1 MLRHLAMAAGFAL
14 HLPRVRRL
22 LHVVAGAGRAGGGV
36 AAGQAEQA
44 LPVGEWARRP
54 DCRRAEA
61 LCYPCPMTIT
71 TVTPSQVET
80 GLAAILERVQRGEE
94 VIIARDGAPIAR
106 IVPAVTSDS
115 GPRPFGTAI
124 GLIELRP
131 GWDDPLTD
139 EELDEIENGPVF
151 PVEA

>member
-1 MLRHLAMAAGFAL
+1 
-14 HLPRVRRL
+14 
-22 LHVVAGAGRAGGGV
+22 
-36 AAGQAEQA
+36 
-44 LPVGEWARRP
+44 
-54 DCRRAEA
+54 
-61 LCYPCPMTIT
+61 MTIT